1 MHSLAGYDF
10 TANIHLYQYEDYNIL
25 LDVNSGAIHLLD
37 EIAFAYINNLIKYE
51 GDFYRALEFCT
62 FKYGEEAFKVM
73 EELLI
78 TYGDGAIFTEPC
90 NEYIDYS
97 QMTVKAVCLNI
108 AHLCNLRCKYCFASQ
123 GNFGQKPALM
133 PFEIGKRAIDFLV
146 QESKGIRNLEVD
158 FFGGEPLLNF
168 AVVKEIVS
176 YAREIEQNTDKV
188 FNFTLTTNGVLLDEE
203 IIDYIITE
211 NISIILSLDGR
222 PETNDRNRV
231 TPEGEGTYN
240 TILPNFKEM
249 LNRNPSSYY
258 IRGTF
263 TRDNL
268 DFSQDLAHIVDLGF
282 NSLSL
287 EPAIGDDEYAIREE
301 DLPQVLAEYDN
312 LTKKLLE
319 YYRAGQEISFFHYN
333 LNLQKGPCIA
343 KRQTG
348 CGAGVEYIVVTPE
361 GDIYPC
367 HQFVGEKDYYMGN
380 VIDRSL
386 DNNIKNIFSQHTL
399 ANKAE
404 CQRCWA
410 RFFCGGGCHANN
422 LKATNSLNKP
432 DNISCIMHK
441 NRLEGAIFLD
451 LLKQIG

>member
-10 TANIHLYQYEDYNIL
+10 TANIHLYQYEGYNIL

-51 GDFYRALEFCT
+51 GDFYRALEICT
-62 FKYGEEAFKVM
+62 FKYGEQAFEVM
-73 EELLI
+73 EDLLI
-78 TYGDGAIFTEPC
+78 TYGDGAIFTEPS
-90 NEYIDYS
+90 NDYIDYS

-168 AVVKEIVS
+168 TVVKEIVS
-176 YAREIEQNTDKV
+176 YAREIEQNTDKI

-203 IIDYIITE
+203 IIDYIITKD
-211 NISIILSLDGR
+211 ISIILSLDGR

-240 TILPNFKEM
+240 TILPNFKKM
-249 LNRNPSSYY
+249 LSRNPSSYY

-301 DLPQVLAEYDN
+301 DLPRVLAEYDN

-319 YYRAGQEISFFHYN
+319 YYRAGQEVSFFHYN

-380 VIDRSL
+380 VTDKSL

-451 LLKQIG
+451 LLQQIS